1 MLITIFIL
9 QINEVNYKTSLSGK
23 ILTKCLI
30 NNSKRLAIF
39 WPFLFIISIITTLLF
54 GEYKEQEI
62 INKLKNLET
71 TEELIRII
79 ISALIFAPLLEEIFF
94 RKIIY
99 SVCKRYL
106 GVLIG
111 IICSSILF
119 ATVHQNIYSF
129 AILFTLSIALCIIY
143 ERDGSIISPI
153 IFHFL
158 FNLIMIILTFLS

>member
-1 MLITIFIL
+1 MDLIINITISIIGFYLLINSKKKMSLKIDVKAEFYSLVSIPLTALFFLKNSTLYVLITIFIL
-9 QINEVNYKTSLSGK
+9 QINEVNHKTSLSGK

-62 INKLKNLET
+62 ISKLKNLET

-94 RKIIY
+94 
-99 SVCKRYL
+99 
-106 GVLIG
+106 
-111 IICSSILF
+111 
-119 ATVHQNIYSF
+119 QENNIQC
-129 AILFTLSIALCIIY
+129 L
-143 ERDGSIISPI
+143 
-153 IFHFL
+153 
-158 FNLIMIILTFLS
+158 